1 MNLAEH
7 FLIAMP
13 SLRDPMF
20 EHSVVLIG
28 EHQESGAMG
37 IVINKPSP
45 VHMEVV
51 FAAIGQNTPAR
62 FAGQYVMMGGP
73 VQTERGFV
81 LHTPVGNWESS
92 LHINDELALTTSRD
106 IIDGLAKDDEIDHA
120 LLTIGYSSWKK
131 GQLEQE
137 IAQNDWL
144 VVPADQDILFHTPA
158 EERYRAA
165 LNKLGVRLENLM
177 RAGHA

>member
-7 FLIAMP
+7 FLIATP

-131 GQLEQE
+131 GQLEHE
-137 IAQNDWL
+137 VAQNDWL
-144 VVPADQDILFHTPA
+144 VVPADQNILFHTPP
-158 EERYRAA
+158 EERYQAA
-165 LNKLGVRLENLM
+165 LHKLGIRLENLM
-177 RAGHA
+177 GAGHA

>member
-7 FLIAMP
+7 FLIATP

-92 LHINDELALTTSRD
+92 LHINEELALTTSRD
-106 IIDGLAKDDEIDHA
+106 DHRRLNQRQGNRPCTA
-120 LLTIGYSSWKK
+120 DHWLF
-131 GQLEQE
+131 QLEK
-137 IAQNDWL
+137 
-144 VVPADQDILFHTPA
+144 
-158 EERYRAA
+158 RAA
-165 LNKLGVRLENLM
+165 RTRNRPKRLASCASRSRHLIPHTSRRGLPSSRCTNW
-177 RAGHA
+177 ACVWKT